1 MMRQLLNLSKNNAG
15 ELVSSDLYD
24 EETFYAAFLKDL
36 NKCGSEVIIESPFVA
51 NRRAGKLLPVL
62 QKLKSRHVKVIVNT
76 RDPNE
81 HDNYLRSEAH
91 QVLAGF
97 QQIGVQVI
105 YTEGHHRKM
114 AVLDRN
120 ILWEGSLNIL
130 SQNNSR
136 EVMRRTVS
144 TRLAWQMVHFTKLDL
159 LIN

>member
-1 MMRQLLNLSKNNAG
+1 MIRQLLSLSKTSTD
-15 ELVSSDLYD
+15 ELVTSQLYN
-24 EETFYAAFLKDL
+24 EETFYTAFLKDL
-36 NKCGSEVIIESPFVA
+36 SKCSSEVIIESPFVT
-51 NRRAGKLLPVL
+51 NRRADKLFPVL
-62 QKLKSRHVKVIVNT
+62 QKLKSRHVKVVINT

-81 HDNYLRSEAH
+81 HDNYLRCEAH
-91 QVLAGF
+91 QALAGF

-136 EVMRRTVS
+136 EIMRRTVS
-144 TRLAWQMVHFTKLDL
+144 TRLAWQILKFTKLDS
-159 LIN
+159 IMN